1 MPAEADRAAPRAAVE
16 AAKQFLSSFK
26 TPGMILAAVSG
37 GSDSKGLLLAL
48 HEAITLGGFSA
59 FSLSACTVDHALR
72 PESAEEARTVA
83 AFCAE
88 KGISHTIRQWQGD
101 KPATGIQAAARTA
114 RYGLLADAAQ
124 DAAAVCIV
132 TAHTADDQIETIAM
146 RQGRS
151 EPDAPGLAGM
161 AAGVLVGGRAWV
173 WRPFLHLRR
182 ADIRAFLTA
191 RGEGWFDDP
200 SNSNRHFER
209 VRVRQALNGEGPSSA
224 DILAAGRARLGSSE
238 RAARLIDLHVQGFE
252 GLVARVDPA
261 FSTGMADPD
270 CARAVLSIASVVG
283 GRPYLPGRETAG
295 RLTGFLR
302 GASGGRMTA
311 GRVVFDLRNSG
322 LYLYREARGLP
333 EIELRPGQHT
343 LWDGR
348 FLVSNDGSDRF
359 AVHAGGETAE
369 FCARLIA
376 AGLPEPVAKR
386 AVKSAIGFS
395 ATAMASSS
403 PDAVVSLT
411 PTPCVQTHIG
421 LYDTFL
427 PCFDLMMANSIATLF
442 GRDNYPAPPVYGVLT
457 EKSG

>member
-1 MPAEADRAAPRAAVE
+1 
-16 AAKQFLSSFK
+16 
-26 TPGMILAAVSG
+26 
-37 GSDSKGLLLAL
+37 
-48 HEAITLGGFSA
+48 
-59 FSLSACTVDHALR
+59 
-72 PESAEEARTVA
+72 
-83 AFCAE
+83 
-88 KGISHTIRQWQGD
+88 
-101 KPATGIQAAARTA
+101 
-114 RYGLLADAAQ
+114 
-124 DAAAVCIV
+124 
-132 TAHTADDQIETIAM
+132 
-146 RQGRS
+146 
-151 EPDAPGLAGM
+151 
-161 AAGVLVGGRAWV
+161 
-173 WRPFLHLRR
+173 
-182 ADIRAFLTA
+182 
-191 RGEGWFDDP
+191 
-200 SNSNRHFER
+200 
-209 VRVRQALNGEGPSSA
+209 
-224 DILAAGRARLGSSE
+224 
-238 RAARLIDLHVQGFE
+238 
-252 GLVARVDPA
+252 
-261 FSTGMADPD
+261 
-270 CARAVLSIASVVG
+270 
-283 GRPYLPGRETAG
+283 
-295 RLTGFLR
+295 
-302 GASGGRMTA
+302 MTA

-333 EIELRPGQHT
+333 EIELRPGQHA